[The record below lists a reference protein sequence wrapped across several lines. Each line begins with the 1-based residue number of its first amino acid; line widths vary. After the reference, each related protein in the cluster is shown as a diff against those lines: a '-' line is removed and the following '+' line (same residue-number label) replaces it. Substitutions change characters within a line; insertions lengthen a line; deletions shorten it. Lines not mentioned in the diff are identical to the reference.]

1 MIVVTLLIGLA
12 CGPTAR
18 NGEVCAEPFLQ
29 QQTLVNPTN
38 EQVEDQR
45 VACHLARQAAWEQ
58 IEKRG
63 KTAGVVLYCDTRY
76 IQN

>member
-12 CGPTAR
+12 CGPAT
-18 NGEVCAEPFLQ
+18 NSGEVCAEPFLQ
-29 QQTLVNPTN
+29 QQALLNPTQ
-38 EQVEDQR
+38 EQIEVQK
-45 VACHLARQAAWEQ
+45 VACHFARKAAWEQ
-58 IEKRG
+58 IEARH